1 MIEGIP
7 APPQVA
13 AFRFRGQ
20 LSGEDYDRCIAEIE
34 ARLHEYRR
42 IGIFTDLG
50 GMTGISA
57 EAMAKD
63 LRYAVQ
69 KLGEYS
75 RFARAA
81 VVTDKQWLGRISELA
96 GHLLPATE
104 VRAFEPAE
112 AGQALAWVA
121 EVEPES
127 NDPA

>member
-7 APPQVA
+7 APPHVA
-13 AFRFRGQ
+13 AFHFSGQ
-20 LSGEDYDRCIAEIE
+20 LSGDDYDQCIAGIE

-50 GMTGISA
+50 GMTGLSA

-81 VVTDKQWLGRISELA
+81 VVTDKQWLGRISEFA

-112 AGQALAWVA
+112 AAQALAWVA
-121 EVEPES
+121 EVTPES

>member
-13 AFRFRGQ
+13 AFRFNGQ

-34 ARLHEYRR
+34 ARLREYRR
-42 IGIFTDLG
+42 IGLFTDLS
-50 GMTGISA
+50 GMTGVSA

-81 VVTDKQWLGRISELA
+81 VVTDKAWLGRISEFA
-96 GHLLPATE
+96 GQLLPATE

-112 AGQALAWVA
+112 AGPALAWVA
-121 EVEPES
+121 EVVPES